1 MGNFGHVYCPLR
13 SRSGAIGLRWEYR
26 FMVSLE
32 GLLFTQKP
40 LSHNLRGFSRKFPVT
55 PLFFFFFHS
64 FLIRVLRNRSDELRT
79 FHNLARNS
87 ID

>member
-1 MGNFGHVYCPLR
+1 
-13 SRSGAIGLRWEYR
+13 
-26 FMVSLE
+26 MVSLE

-40 LSHNLRGFSRKFPVT
+40 LSHNLRGFPREFPV
-55 PLFFFFFHS
+55 PLFFFFLS
-64 FLIRVLRNRSDELRT
+64 FIIRVLRNRSDELRT